1 MHGSAPHKLHLLRH
15 SGFFFHLIYMH
26 YNVHL
31 KMQNAEKNL
40 YKFLSESESFI
51 HLLLSKEKLHLK
63 MKGLFNV

>member
-1 MHGSAPHKLHLLRH
+1 MDRLHTSFISLGTL
-15 SGFFFHLIYMH
+15 GFFHLIYIH

-63 MKGLFNV
+63 MKALFNV